1 MHLKEFQE
9 SVLEKLDYYLQTLK
23 SDRKDYKELVELQ
36 KTKGNQVPIGDY
48 CKSTWENL
56 TNENK
61 LPTFKDKKEVSQV
74 PLYNSKKDG
83 LGNFIPNICFKV
95 PTGGGKTLLGVHA
108 IERINRDYFSKNA
121 GLVLWMVPT
130 EAIYKQTIKNF
141 KDRSHPY
148 RQTLETA
155 FAGKVKILEKT
166 NSFSVQDLEKHLC
179 VMIIMLQSANR
190 KTKKFLRMFKDSGH
204 FIDFFPQPDDY
215 RSNSHLIDLIP
226 NLDTHK
232 SELTLGGVKIN
243 SIKHSLGNAIRIARP
258 IIILDEGHK
267 AYPDLAKE
275 TVRTL
280 NPKFI
285 LELSAT
291 PHPESNILVNV
302 SGSKLKDEEMIKL
315 PINII
320 NSDRADWKKILCL
333 AYEKI
338 IELEKHSQ
346 IHHKN
351 TNKYIRPIMLIQ
363 VERTGK
369 EQRDSK
375 FIHSEHVKEY
385 LIQKLKVLE
394 ESIKIKTA
402 EKNELKDESLLSET
416 SRVKFIITKQALQ
429 EGWDCPFAYVL
440 TILSNAQS
448 KKALTQLIGRVLRQ
462 PYAEETD
469 IQPLNESYV
478 FCYNRAVTE
487 IVEGIRKGL
496 QKEGMGDL
504 LDSIRGTNASTNTI
518 KKVKRRER
526 FKDLNIFLPKVLHK
540 NQKGWRDFIYEED
553 VLQQIDFSKISYSKK
568 DELNLGKLE
577 SLRIDLIKV
586 GAENDRGQFNLPYIK
601 REKKEESIEMDY
613 PYIVGRL
620 SNIIPNPWEAARI
633 FNEVIESLESKN
645 ISSEKIYLH
654 REELLKII
662 ENDIQDQM
670 NQDSEK
676 IFINKLEK
684 GEILFRVIKKPVD
697 LNWIMPEEMDFVLGD
712 EDKILRR
719 KDDTDLQMT
728 LFDRVYKKDFNN
740 KDFNNYEEQVAL
752 YLDEEEAIR
761 WWHRIVSRQGYYLQ
775 GWQKRKVYP
784 DFLAYIDGKSGR
796 VNKLSVLETKGDQ
809 LKGNEDTEYKKK
821 LFEVLEEYA
830 NKKPVSIGELET
842 VSESEERKV
851 FKILMQK
858 NWQDDIAKIIKD

>member
-9 SVLEKLDYYLQTLK
+9 SVLEKLDYYLQVLK
-23 SDRKDYKELVELQ
+23 KEFSDKRDYVEFQ
-36 KTKGNQVPIGDY
+36 KTKGKTVPIEDY
-48 CKSTWENL
+48 CKGAWVRL

-61 LPTFKDKKEVSQV
+61 LPTFKDKKGISQV
-74 PLYNSKKDG
+74 PLHNSKKDG

-95 PTGGGKTLLGVHA
+95 PTGGGKTLLGAHA
-108 IERINRDYFSKNA
+108 IERINEDYFSKHT
-121 GLVLWMVPT
+121 GLVLWIVPT

-141 KDRSHPY
+141 KDRNHPY
-148 RQTLETA
+148 RQTLERTS
-155 FAGKVKILEKT
+155 AGKVKILEKT
-166 NSFSVQDLEKHLC
+166 NSFSTQDLEEYLC
-179 VMIIMLQSANR
+179 VMIIMLQSTNR
-190 KTKKFLRMFKDSGH
+190 ETKESLRVFKDSGH
-204 FIDFFPQPDDY
+204 FINFFPQPDDY
-215 RSNSHLIDLIP
+215 KSNSHLVELIS
-226 NLDTHK
+226 NLDIHE
-232 SELTLGGVKIN
+232 SNLTLGGVKRN
-243 SIKHSLGNAIRIARP
+243 SVKHSLGNAIRIARP
-258 IIILDEGHK
+258 IVILDEGHR
-267 AYPDLAKE
+267 AYSDLAKR
-275 TVRTL
+275 TVCTL

-291 PHPESNILVNV
+291 PHSESNILVNV

-320 NSDRADWKKILCL
+320 NSGRADWKKTLHL
-333 AYEKI
+333 ACEKI
-338 IELEKHSQ
+338 RELEKHSQ
-346 IHHKN
+346 KYHKN
-351 TNKYIRPIMLIQ
+351 KYKYIRPIMLIQ

-369 EQRDSK
+369 EQRDKK

-385 LIQKLKVLE
+385 LIQKLKISE

-402 EKNELKDESLLSET
+402 ERNELKDESLLSET
-416 SRVKFIITKQALQ
+416 SQVKFIITKQALQ

-462 PYAEETD
+462 PYAEETN

-504 LDSIRGTNASTNTI
+504 LDSIRGTDASTNKI
-518 KKVKRRER
+518 KKVKRRKE
-526 FKDLNIFLPKVLHK
+526 FKNLNIFLPKVLHK

-553 VLQQIDFSKISYSKK
+553 ILQQIDFSKLSYSKK
-568 DELNLGKLE
+568 DELNFNELE
-577 SLRIDLIKV
+577 SLKIDLIKLDI
-586 GAENDRGQFNLPYIK
+586 EDNKGQFNLPHIE

-613 PYIVGRL
+613 PYIISRL
-620 SNIIPNPWEAARI
+620 SNVIPNPWEATRV

-645 ISSEKIYLH
+645 IPSENIYLH
-654 REELLKII
+654 RKHLLESI

-670 NQDSEK
+670 NKASEK

-697 LNWIMPEEMDFVLGD
+697 LNWIMPEEMNFILGD
-712 EDKILRR
+712 GDKVLRR
-719 KDDTDLQMT
+719 RDDTDLQMT
-728 LFDRVYKKDFNN
+728 LFSQAYKKDFN
-740 KDFNNYEEQVAL
+740 DYEEQVAL

-761 WWHRIVSRQGYYLQ
+761 WWHRIVSRQDYYLQ

-784 DFLAYIDGKSGR
+784 DFLAYIDGKSGK

-821 LFEVLEEYA
+821 LFKVLEKHA
-830 NKKPVSIGELET
+830 NKKTISIGELET
-842 VSESEERKV
+842 ASNNEERKI

-858 NWQDDIAKIIKD
+858 NWQDDIAKIVKD